1 MWVTARV
8 NNGTAHHTRNGN
20 VTTLMYGNIPA
31 RLLII
36 HHTYRPL
43 VLTISDVGM
52 ACGVPDLV
60 ASGYRAANPTGALR
74 REVPRAEILA
84 TPLMLAQRRRRAA
97 RRRSAALARTDAL
110 GDLLLSRLRK
120 LGLFLGVLALELLEI
135 DLFDCDVDVF
145 EVLRGVLDEYRQLAL
160 LDLGGQHGLE
170 VLHLKDVEVVPLLGA
185 QEVLVVEV
193 LDLLVLLL
201 VLLKLLTFLDLGVQD
216 FLLLL
221 PVRNLDRFL
230 GEKFL
235 GDGDLGH
242 DRVLRERR
250 GPHVVEEALAF

>member
-1 MWVTARV
+1 
-8 NNGTAHHTRNGN
+8 
-20 VTTLMYGNIPA
+20 
-31 RLLII
+31 
-36 HHTYRPL
+36 
-43 VLTISDVGM
+43 M
-52 ACGVPDLV
+52 ACGVPYLI

-160 LDLGGQHGLE
+160 LDLAREHGGDRKTTRLYPSSYTSQHQTFCELYQKGSAASLE
-170 VLHLKDVEVVPLLGA
+170 SEMVRTLSSYQNGTVLEEHLSAGSVSIP
-185 QEVLVVEV
+185 
-193 LDLLVLLL
+193 
-201 VLLKLLTFLDLGVQD
+201 FVQ
-216 FLLLL
+216 
-221 PVRNLDRFL
+221 PI
-230 GEKFL
+230 
-235 GDGDLGH
+235 
-242 DRVLRERR
+242 
-250 GPHVVEEALAF
+250 PHRKILYT

>member
-8 NNGTAHHTRNGN
+8 NNGTSLHTRNGN

-36 HHTYRPL
+36 HHTYRPWAF
-43 VLTISDVGM
+43 TISDVGM

-160 LDLGGQHGLE
+160 LDLGGMAW
-170 VLHLKDVEVVPLLGA
+170 KYSI
-185 QEVLVVEV
+185 
-193 LDLLVLLL
+193 
-201 VLLKLLTFLDLGVQD
+201 
-216 FLLLL
+216 
-221 PVRNLDRFL
+221 
-230 GEKFL
+230 
-235 GDGDLGH
+235 
-242 DRVLRERR
+242 
-250 GPHVVEEALAF
+250 

>member
-84 TPLMLAQRRRRAA
+84 TPLINP
-97 RRRSAALARTDAL
+97 RT
-110 GDLLLSRLRK
+110 RQK
-120 LGLFLGVLALELLEI
+120 FV
-135 DLFDCDVDVF
+135 FF
-145 EVLRGVLDEYRQLAL
+145 EVRNFIFSGDS
-160 LDLGGQHGLE
+160 
-170 VLHLKDVEVVPLLGA
+170 
-185 QEVLVVEV
+185 LV
-193 LDLLVLLL
+193 
-201 VLLKLLTFLDLGVQD
+201 K
-216 FLLLL
+216 
-221 PVRNLDRFL
+221 NL
-230 GEKFL
+230 
-235 GDGDLGH
+235 
-242 DRVLRERR
+242 
-250 GPHVVEEALAF
+250 